1 MPTPATQT
9 TASPGNNTS
18 LSAPARALGDSKVP
32 YEVLRYIPQESA
44 EHYKLAPLGVVDG
57 ILEVGMTDP
66 EDIKGFDAL
75 NFIARST
82 GMPFKVYQISQQ
94 DFEAVLSMY
103 RGLGGEV
110 ERAITD
116 LKAEEKG
123 QEKQR
128 EIDRRAAEGDA
139 AMLDLSDPL
148 LVRSGQTLGKDIQED
163 APTIKIVSTILRYA
177 IDGKAS

>member
-18 LSAPARALGDSKVP
+18 LSVPARALGDSKVP

-57 ILEVGMTDP
+57 VLEVGMTDP
-66 EDIKGFDAL
+66 DDIRGFDAL

-82 GMPFKVYQISQQ
+82 GMPFKVFQISQE
-94 DFEAVLSMY
+94 DFEHVLSMY

-116 LKAEEKG
+116 LHSEQEGKQKGKEK
-123 QEKQR
+123 EK
-128 EIDRRAAEGDA
+128 
-139 AMLDLSDPL
+139 
-148 LVRSGQTLGKDIQED
+148 
-163 APTIKIVSTILRYA
+163 
-177 IDGKAS
+177 